1 MAFYT
6 DDQLLSYFE
15 SAMKD
20 VANKKKLNI
29 RQEIKDQYLKEL
41 SKIKESLQ
49 VKQQLEKSRA
59 LREVF
64 VTYQDQI
71 NHIGLTYDK
80 QLMDER
86 GKLTA
91 SVFDDVLLRLQAF
104 VKTDAY
110 AKAMNERLTGVLDT
124 HKNQEMIC
132 HIYTKDQV
140 LATLIKSLK
149 LSHITIQA
157 DPRIQVGGFI
167 ALFPKLSVEYDFSYD
182 SLLEEQKAWFIN
194 QTKLFVKS

>member
-6 DDQLLSYFE
+6 DEQLLSYFE

-20 VANKKKLNI
+20 VANKKKLLI
-29 RQEIKDQYLKEL
+29 KQEIKEQYVKEL

-59 LREVF
+59 LRDVF

-86 GKLTA
+86 RLLT
-91 SVFDDVLLRLQAF
+91 SSIFDDVTTQLQAF
-104 VKTDAY
+104 IKTDAY
-110 AKAMNERLTGVLDT
+110 MTAMTEKLLKLLET
-124 HKNQEMIC
+124 HQNQEMIC
-132 HIYTKDQV
+132 HIHPKDHV
-140 LATLIKSLK
+140 FLSSIKK
-149 LSHITIQA
+149 LNSHYITVQA
-157 DPRIQVGGFI
+157 DPRITIGGFI
-167 ALFPKLSVEYDFSYD
+167 ALFHALQIEYDFSYD
-182 SLLEEQKAWFIN
+182 RLLDEQKAWFIN

>member
-6 DDQLLSYFE
+6 DEQLLSYFE

-20 VANKKKLNI
+20 VAKKKKLLI
-29 RQEIKDQYLKEL
+29 KQEIKEQYLKEL

-64 VTYQDQI
+64 VSYQDQI

-86 GKLTA
+86 RLLT
-91 SVFDDVLLRLQAF
+91 SSIFDDVTSQLQAF
-104 VKTDAY
+104 IQTDAY
-110 AKAMNERLTGVLDT
+110 TTRMTEKLLMLLET

-132 HIYTKDQV
+132 HVYAKDQGLV
-140 LATLIKSLK
+140 SSIKK
-149 LSHITIQA
+149 LNSNTILIQA
-157 DPRIQVGGFI
+157 DPRLTIGGFI
-167 ALFPKLSVEYDFSYD
+167 ALFPTLNIEYDFSYD
-182 SLLEEQKAWFIN
+182 RLLDEQKAWFIN

>member
-6 DDQLLSYFE
+6 DEQLLSYFE

-20 VANKKKLNI
+20 VAQKKKLVI
-29 RQEIKDQYLKEL
+29 KQEIKEQYLKEL

-64 VTYQDQI
+64 VSYQDQI

-86 GKLTA
+86 RLLT
-91 SVFDDVLLRLQAF
+91 SSIFDDVTSQLQAF
-104 VKTDAY
+104 IQTDAY
-110 AKAMNERLTGVLDT
+110 TTGMTEKLLKLLET

-132 HIYTKDQV
+132 HVYAKDQGLV
-140 LATLIKSLK
+140 SSIKK
-149 LSHITIQA
+149 LNSNTILIQA
-157 DPRIQVGGFI
+157 DPRLTIGGFI
-167 ALFPKLSVEYDFSYD
+167 ALFPALNIEYDFSYD
-182 SLLEEQKAWFIN
+182 RLLNEQKAWFIN

>member
-1 MAFYT
+1 
-6 DDQLLSYFE
+6 
-15 SAMKD
+15 MKD
-20 VANKKKLNI
+20 VAKKKKLLI
-29 RQEIKDQYLKEL
+29 KQEIKEQYLKEL

-64 VTYQDQI
+64 VSYQDQI

-86 GKLTA
+86 RLLT
-91 SVFDDVLLRLQAF
+91 SSIFDDVTSQLQAF
-104 VKTDAY
+104 IQTDAY
-110 AKAMNERLTGVLDT
+110 TTRMTEKLLKLLET

-132 HIYTKDQV
+132 HVYAKDQGLV
-140 LATLIKSLK
+140 SSIKKINSNT
-149 LSHITIQA
+149 IVIQA
-157 DPRIQVGGFI
+157 DPRLTIGGFI
-167 ALFPKLSVEYDFSYD
+167 ALFPTLNIEYDFSYD
-182 SLLEEQKAWFIN
+182 RLLDEQKAWFIN

>member
-6 DDQLLSYFE
+6 DEQLLSYFE

-86 GKLTA
+86 RILT
-91 SVFDDVLLRLQAF
+91 SSIFDDVILQLQAHI
-104 VKTDAY
+104 KTDAY
-110 AKAMNERLTGVLDT
+110 TKSMIEKLLNILQT
-124 HKNQEMIC
+124 HKDQEMIF
-132 HIYTKDQV
+132 HIYAKDQALV
-140 LATLIKSLK
+140 ASITK
-149 LSHITIQA
+149 LNHKNITIQA
-157 DPRIQVGGFI
+157 DPRLKIGGFI
-167 ALFPKLSVEYDFSYD
+167 AVFKQLQVEYDFSYD
-182 SLLEEQKAWFIN
+182 RLLDEQKTWFIN

>member
-6 DDQLLSYFE
+6 DEQLLSYFE

-20 VANKKKLNI
+20 VAQKKKFVI
-29 RQEIKDQYLKEL
+29 KQEIKEQYLKEL

-64 VTYQDQI
+64 VSYQDQI

-86 GKLTA
+86 RLLT
-91 SVFDDVLLRLQAF
+91 SSIFDDVTSQLQAF
-104 VKTDAY
+104 IQTDAY
-110 AKAMNERLTGVLDT
+110 TTRMTEKLLKLLET

-132 HIYTKDQV
+132 HVYAKDQGLV
-140 LATLIKSLK
+140 SSIKKINSNT
-149 LSHITIQA
+149 IMIQA
-157 DPRIQVGGFI
+157 DPRLTIGGFI
-167 ALFPKLSVEYDFSYD
+167 ALFPTLNIEYDFSYD
-182 SLLEEQKAWFIN
+182 RLLDEQKAWFIN

>member
-6 DDQLLSYFE
+6 DEQLLSYFE

-20 VANKKKLNI
+20 VANKKKLVI
-29 RQEIKDQYLKEL
+29 KQEIKEQYLKEL

-64 VTYQDQI
+64 VSYQDQI

-86 GKLTA
+86 RLLT
-91 SVFDDVLLRLQAF
+91 SSIFDDVTSQLQAF
-104 VKTDAY
+104 IQTDAY
-110 AKAMNERLTGVLDT
+110 TTRMTEKLLKLLET

-132 HIYTKDQV
+132 HVYAKDQGLV
-140 LATLIKSLK
+140 SSIKK
-149 LSHITIQA
+149 LNSNTILIQA
-157 DPRIQVGGFI
+157 DPRLTIGGFI
-167 ALFPKLSVEYDFSYD
+167 ALFPALNIEYDFSYD
-182 SLLEEQKAWFIN
+182 RLLNEQKAWFIN

>member
-6 DDQLLSYFE
+6 DEQLLSYFE

-20 VANKKKLNI
+20 VAQKKKLVI
-29 RQEIKDQYLKEL
+29 KQEIKEQYLKEL

-64 VTYQDQI
+64 VSYQDQI

-86 GKLTA
+86 RLLT
-91 SVFDDVLLRLQAF
+91 SSIFDDVTSQLQAF
-104 VKTDAY
+104 IQTDAY
-110 AKAMNERLTGVLDT
+110 TKRMTEKLLKLLET

-132 HIYTKDQV
+132 HVYAKDHGLV
-140 LATLIKSLK
+140 SSIKK
-149 LSHITIQA
+149 LNSNTILIQA
-157 DPRIQVGGFI
+157 DPRLTIGGFI
-167 ALFPKLSVEYDFSYD
+167 ALFPALNIEYDFSYD
-182 SLLEEQKAWFIN
+182 RLLNEQKAWFIN

>member
-6 DDQLLSYFE
+6 DEQLLSYFE

-20 VANKKKLNI
+20 VAKKKKLLI
-29 RQEIKDQYLKEL
+29 KQEIKEQYLKEL

-64 VTYQDQI
+64 VSYQDQI

-86 GKLTA
+86 RLLT
-91 SVFDDVLLRLQAF
+91 SSIFDDVTSQLQAF
-104 VKTDAY
+104 IQTDAY
-110 AKAMNERLTGVLDT
+110 TTRMTEKLLKLLET

-132 HIYTKDQV
+132 HVYAKDQGLV
-140 LATLIKSLK
+140 SSIKKINSNT
-149 LSHITIQA
+149 IVIQA
-157 DPRIQVGGFI
+157 DPRLTIGGFI
-167 ALFPKLSVEYDFSYD
+167 ALFPTLNIEYDFSYD
-182 SLLEEQKAWFIN
+182 RLLDEQKAWFIN

>member
-6 DDQLLSYFE
+6 DEQLLSYFE

-20 VANKKKLNI
+20 VAKKKKLVI
-29 RQEIKDQYLKEL
+29 KQEIKEQYLKEL

-64 VTYQDQI
+64 VSYQDQI

-86 GKLTA
+86 RLLT
-91 SVFDDVLLRLQAF
+91 SSIFDDVTSQLQAF
-104 VKTDAY
+104 IQTDAY
-110 AKAMNERLTGVLDT
+110 TTRMTEKLLKLLET

-132 HIYTKDQV
+132 HIYAKDQGLV
-140 LATLIKSLK
+140 SSIKK
-149 LSHITIQA
+149 LNSNTILIQA
-157 DPRIQVGGFI
+157 DPRLTIGGFI
-167 ALFPKLSVEYDFSYD
+167 ALFPTLNIEYDFSYD
-182 SLLEEQKAWFIN
+182 RLLNEQKAWFIN